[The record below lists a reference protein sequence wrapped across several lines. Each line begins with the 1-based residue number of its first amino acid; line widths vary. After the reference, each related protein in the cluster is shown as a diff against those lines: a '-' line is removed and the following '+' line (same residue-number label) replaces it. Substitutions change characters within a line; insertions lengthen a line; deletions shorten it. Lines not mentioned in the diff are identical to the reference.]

1 MPFAKLELDWSQNE
15 GSRLW
20 KKKQG
25 NMAKW
30 YVPDDKG
37 QVSVEQHF
45 STAEEMASINS
56 LAVC

>member
-1 MPFAKLELDWSQNE
+1 M
-15 GSRLW
+15 
-20 KKKQG
+20 KKNKATWLNG
-25 NMAKW
+25 TIR
-30 YVPDDKG
+30 VPDDKG